1 MSLTALPPGL
11 EWFAA
16 VAEMTA
22 GVCLAIPALRLSHH
36 LLQLDRI
43 RAGATQ
49 NADALERLRDTYVS
63 AMSRLL
69 AKWDR
74 RGHWLL
80 RIGFATFVLA
90 AAANIAR
97 LWLAVQR
104 GSLL

>member
-1 MSLTALPPGL
+1 MSLTALPSGL

-16 VAEMTA
+16 VAEMTV
-22 GVCLAIPALRLSHH
+22 GICLAIPALRLSRH

-49 NADALERLRDTYVS
+49 DADELERLRATYVS

-74 RGHWLL
+74 RDHWLL
-80 RIGFATFVLA
+80 RIGFAAFVLA
-90 AAANIAR
+90 AASNVAR
-97 LWLAVQR
+97 LGLAD
-104 GSLL
+104 

>member
-1 MSLTALPPGL
+1 MSLTALPSGL

-49 NADALERLRDTYVS
+49 DADELERLRETYVS

-69 AKWDR
+69 TKWDR
-74 RGHWLL
+74 RDHWLL
-80 RIGFATFVLA
+80 RIGFTAFVLA
-90 AAANIAR
+90 AASNVAR
-97 LWLAVQR
+97 LGLAD
-104 GSLL
+104 